1 MNRAFA
7 PARKRRHEADDDEG
21 GTAMKKNRICALI
34 ALLALLLSVPVLA
47 AAGDASDPLISRSYA
62 QYEFRDEVD
71 AALDA
76 ISDLTVRSAAA
87 QFKAADGWTVRSL
100 AAGESVTLGDGQQ
113 LVLLDGGVRLTV
125 VSGKLINCTL
135 GRASD
140 GGDAR
145 TGHRY
150 VAWDGASVR
159 ADCAERAVVACS
171 ANAAAGG
178 QTAAPQPTDAP
189 QPSEPPQ
196 PADCPFTDVPAG
208 AWYFADVVNAVRR
221 GLVNGMTPTTYAPQG
236 NLTLAQTV
244 KLAACMHQKAAEG
257 AVTLANAADGLPWY
271 DSYVRYALA
280 HGILDAEPAGGWND
294 PVTRADFVRIFY
306 RALPE
311 TAYAPVNDVPDGTI
325 PDDSADAPAP
335 REVYAFYRAGILTG
349 YAEGD
354 GRAAHAFGA
363 DTNISRAE
371 VAAIMNRMFDE
382 TARVR
387 FAMG

>member
-1 MNRAFA
+1 
-7 PARKRRHEADDDEG
+7 
-21 GTAMKKNRICALI
+21 MKKNRIPARI
-34 ALLALLLSVPVLA
+34 ALLALFALLLRVPATA

-62 QYEFRDEVD
+62 EGEFADQVE

-76 ISDLTVRSAAA
+76 ISDLTVRAAA
-87 QFKAADGWTVRSL
+87 ARYGAAEGWKLLTL
-100 AAGESVTLGDGQQ
+100 AAGDSVTLGDGQQ

-125 VSGKLINCTL
+125 GSGQLINCTL
-135 GRASD
+135 GRAST

-171 ANAAAGG
+171 AAAGTGSGG
-178 QTAAPQPTDAP
+178 QTA
-189 QPSEPPQ
+189 EPPQ
-196 PADCPFTDVPAG
+196 PTESPQPTEPPQPEDCPFTDVPAG
-208 AWYFADVVNAVRR
+208 AWYFADVVSAVRR

-236 NLTLAQTV
+236 SLTLAQAV
-244 KLAACMHQKAAEG
+244 KLAACMHQNRAEG
-257 AVTLANAADGLPWY
+257 AVTLQNAADGLPWY
-271 DSYVRYALA
+271 DSFVRYALA

-311 TAYAPVNDVPDGTI
+311 TAYEPVNTVPDGAI
-325 PDDSADAPAP
+325 PDDAADAPLP

-363 DTNISRAE
+363 DTGISRAE